1 MGIPVLIYG
10 RSGSGKSRSLK
21 GFGEEEIFLVN
32 VVGKP
37 LPFPGKFRYT
47 AKTDSY
53 NTIRKGLSSMPT
65 KAAVIDDA
73 GYLLTNTFM
82 RGHSAPKSGSS
93 SFDLYNDIAD
103 SFWAL
108 LRFIQNDLPEDVIV
122 YIIMHEATSD
132 YGETK
137 LRTIGKLLDEKV
149 CVEGMV
155 SIALRCMVEGDRH
168 FFRTQS
174 SGMDISKSPEG
185 LFDSIEIENDLKFV
199 DTKIREYWNLGE
211 QNEPV

>member
-37 LPFPGKFRYT
+37 LPFPGRFKYT
-47 AKTDSY
+47 AKTDNY

-82 RGHSAPKSGSS
+82 RGHSAPK
-93 SFDLYNDIAD
+93 
-103 SFWAL
+103 
-108 LRFIQNDLPEDVIV
+108 V
-122 YIIMHEATSD
+122 EAAVSTF
-132 YGETK
+132 TTI
-137 LRTIGKLLDEKV
+137 LRTAFGPCSGLSRMI
-149 CVEGMV
+149 
-155 SIALRCMVEGDRH
+155 SR
-168 FFRTQS
+168 RT
-174 SGMDISKSPEG
+174 
-185 LFDSIEIENDLKFV
+185 
-199 DTKIREYWNLGE
+199 
-211 QNEPV
+211 